1 MFMKV
6 VGTGSKGNC
15 YLLGNDKEVLI
26 LEAGMPFIEVK
37 KALDFKVSNIVGLIV
52 SHGHG

>member
-6 VGTGSKGNC
+6 VATGSKGNS
-15 YLLGNDKEVLI
+15 YIIGNENEVLL
-26 LEAGMPFIEVK
+26 LEAGVPFIEVK